1 MANATT
7 PVPVTAV
14 EVELEFR
21 INAPRPRVW
30 QALTQQ
36 VERWWPKQFCAK
48 PANAKAFRLEFKLG
62 GRLYEDW
69 GDGNGWVWWTIH
81 ELDAAG
87 FAFSCTGY
95 EDFALHT
102 CVRFS
107 LKEEATCT
115 VLKISDRIW
124 GARAEEAVESHI
136 QGWTWLFEDAFRSF
150 VENPA

>member
-36 VERWWPKQFCAK
+36 VERWWPKQ
-48 PANAKAFRLEFKLG
+48 
-62 GRLYEDW
+62 
-69 GDGNGWVWWTIH
+69 
-81 ELDAAG
+81 